1 MDDVILNGTNP
12 AADRRLMADV
22 LAASIETDDAF
33 DGGCP
38 ADLLPRRIPD
48 RRGYNGSTRSG
59 STDYLA
65 GLRAGLRI
73 IEEMATELDHRS
85 ELCWQQYTA
94 AIQAKDEASACMAR
108 KRWAA
113 SVETWRTMKQAADR
127 VLTAIDLAKGG
138 A

>member
-1 MDDVILNGTNP
+1 MDDVILTGKNP

-22 LAASIETDDAF
+22 MAASVECDDAF

-38 ADLLPRRIPD
+38 ADLLPRRVPD
-48 RRGYNGSTRSG
+48 RRGYGSTRTG

-65 GLRAGLRI
+65 GLRSGLRV
-73 IEEMATELDHRS
+73 IEEMATQLDNRT
-85 ELCWQQYTA
+85 ELCWQQYLA
-94 AIQAKDEASACMAR
+94 AMAAKDEPKIIEAR
-108 KRWAA
+108 RRWAA

-127 VLTAIDLAKGG
+127 ILTAIDLAKGG